1 MKARQLWL
9 TLLGSLWFIPS
20 AMVAGSVA
28 LAVVLIELSVHVDV
42 ATVARMPRLFGAG
55 ADGARG
61 MLSTIAG
68 SIITV
73 AGVAFSLTIA
83 ALAQASSQYTPRVL
97 RTFMGDRSSQVVL
110 GTFVGIFAY
119 CLVVLRTIR
128 GGDEGAFVPPIA
140 VLGGFLLALVGVGVL
155 VFFIHHTASGL
166 QASTILAR
174 VRRTTEMAIDT
185 VFPVELAHG
194 EDDPVPG
201 GAGVRIANDD
211 WRPVPALRTGY
222 VQSVDVDGLAT
233 CALSRAMIIRVER
246 SVGTFAIE
254 NHPLVTVARVP
265 AGNRDPEDGDSH
277 ECLTELINDFFRI
290 DNYRTVEQDPAF
302 GILQIVDIALRAL
315 SPGINDT
322 TTAVTC
328 VDHLS
333 ALLVRLARRQVAP
346 AAASTSLAPIGA
358 AHAVITSDP
367 TFADLLGLA
376 LDDVRRNAGG
386 NVTVLGGLIDAIAI
400 TALHAS
406 APARRRHLARHLEHL
421 NTAIR
426 QSVQSEE
433 DKTSLAT
440 RIAAAHQALLLADAR
455 TPHGV
460 DNQRSRNSSAL
471 TGVAPTGTK
480 RSGEIT

>member
-1 MKARQLWL
+1 MKVRQLWL
-9 TLLGSLWFIPS
+9 TLRASLWFIPS

-28 LAVVLIELSVHVDV
+28 LAIVLIELSVHVDV

-83 ALAQASSQYTPRVL
+83 ALAQASTQYTPRVL

-140 VLGGFLLALVGVGVL
+140 VLGGFVLALVGVGVL

-174 VRRTTEMAIDT
+174 VRRTTEAAIDS
-185 VFPVELAHG
+185 VFPVELTHG
-194 EDDPVPG
+194 ADDPPPG
-201 GAGVRIANDD
+201 GADVRLPNDH

-222 VQSVDVDGLAT
+222 VQSVDVGGLAA
-233 CALSRAMIIRVER
+233 CALSRAMTIRVDR

-254 NHPLVTVARVP
+254 RHPLVSVARAP
-265 AGNRDPEDGDSH
+265 DRDGHPEDGDGD
-277 ECLTELINDFFRI
+277 EDVTEQINDCFTI
-290 DNYRTVEQDPAF
+290 DNHRTVEQDPAF
-302 GILQIVDIALRAL
+302 GILQIVDIALKAL

-333 ALLVRLARRQVAP
+333 ALLVRLARRRVAP
-346 AAASTSLAPIGA
+346 AAAPASLAPAGT

-386 NVTVLGGLIDAIAI
+386 NVTVLGVLIDAIAV
-400 TALHAS
+400 TARHVN
-406 APARRRHLARHLEHL
+406 APSRRRHLARHLEHL
-421 NTAIR
+421 DTAVR

-433 DKTSLAT
+433 DRTSLVS
-440 RIAAAHQALLLADAR
+440 RVAAARQTLLHA
-455 TPHGV
+455 
-460 DNQRSRNSSAL
+460 
-471 TGVAPTGTK
+471 
-480 RSGEIT
+480 EIA

>member
-28 LAVVLIELSVHVDV
+28 LAVVLIELSVHVDA

-166 QASTILAR
+166 QASTILAH
-174 VRRTTEMAIDT
+174 VRRTTETAIDT

-194 EDDPVPG
+194 EDDPVSG
-201 GAGVRIANDD
+201 GAGVRLANDD

-233 CALSRAMIIRVER
+233 CALSRAIIIRVER

-254 NHPLVTVARVP
+254 SHPLVTVARMH
-265 AGNRDPEDGDSH
+265 AGNKDTEDGNSD
-277 ECLTELINDFFRI
+277 EDVTELINDFFTI
-290 DNYRTVEQDPAF
+290 DNYRTIDKDPAF
-302 GILQIVDIALRAL
+302 GILQISDIALKAL

-346 AAASTSLAPIGA
+346 AAV

-400 TALHAS
+400 TARDAS
-406 APARRRHLARHLEHL
+406 APSRRRHLARHLEHL
-421 NTAIR
+421 DTAIR

-433 DKTSLAT
+433 DRTSLAP
-440 RIAAAHQALLLADAR
+440 RIAAAHQALLFADAR
-455 TPHGV
+455 TAQAV
-460 DNQRSRNSSAL
+460 DNQRSRSSSAL
-471 TGVAPTGTK
+471 TGVAPNGTK

>member
-1 MKARQLWL
+1 
-9 TLLGSLWFIPS
+9 
-20 AMVAGSVA
+20 MVAGSIV
-28 LAVVLIELSVHVDV
+28 LAIALIELSVHVDA

-140 VLGGFLLALVGVGVL
+140 VLGGFMLALVGVGVL

-174 VRRTTEMAIDT
+174 VRRTTETAIDT

-194 EDDPVPG
+194 EDDPPPG
-201 GAGVRIANDD
+201 GAGMRPANDD
-211 WRPVPALRTGY
+211 WHPVPALRTGY
-222 VQSVDVDGLAT
+222 IQSVDADGLAA

-246 SVGTFAIE
+246 SVGAFAIE
-254 NHPLVTVARVP
+254 RHPLVSVALAP
-265 AGNRDPEDGDSH
+265 AGNGHPEDGDSD
-277 ECLTELINDFFRI
+277 EGVTEQINDFFII
-290 DNYRTVEQDPAF
+290 DNYRTVDHDPAF
-302 GILQIVDIALRAL
+302 GILQIVDIALKAL

-333 ALLVRLARRQVAP
+333 ALLVRLARRRVTP
-346 AAASTSLAPIGA
+346 AASPASISPPGTT
-358 AHAVITSDP
+358 HAVITSDP
-367 TFADLLGLA
+367 TFADLLALA

-386 NVTVLGGLIDAIAI
+386 NVTVLGVLIDAIAV
-400 TALHAS
+400 TARHVN
-406 APARRRHLARHLEHL
+406 APSRRRHLARHLDHL
-421 NTAIR
+421 DSAIR

-433 DKTSLAT
+433 DRTLLVG
-440 RIAAAHQALLLADAR
+440 RVAAARQTMLHADDMRVRSASALL
-455 TPHGV
+455 G
-460 DNQRSRNSSAL
+460 
-471 TGVAPTGTK
+471 GAPASTK

>member
-9 TLLGSLWFIPS
+9 TLGASLWFIPS
-20 AMVAGSVA
+20 VMVAGSIA
-28 LAVVLIELSVHVDV
+28 LAIALIELSVHIDV

-83 ALAQASSQYTPRVL
+83 ALAQASTQYTPRVL

-140 VLGGFLLALVGVGVL
+140 VLGGFVLAIVGVGVL

-174 VRRTTEMAIDT
+174 VRSTTERAIDA
-185 VFPVELAHG
+185 VFPAELADG
-194 EDDPVPG
+194 ADDPPPG
-201 GAGVRIANDD
+201 AADMRLANDD
-211 WRPVPALRTGY
+211 WRTVPALRTGY
-222 VQSVDVDGLAT
+222 IQSVDVDGLAA
-233 CALSRAMIIRVER
+233 CALSGAIIIRVER
-246 SVGTFAIE
+246 SVGAFAIE
-254 NHPLVTVARVP
+254 RHPLVSVVRAP
-265 AGNRDPEDGDSH
+265 AGNGRPESGDGDESV
-277 ECLTELINDFFRI
+277 TEQINDCFTI
-290 DNYRTVEQDPAF
+290 DNYRTIEQDPAF
-302 GILQIVDIALRAL
+302 GILQIVDIALKAL

-346 AAASTSLAPIGA
+346 PATRASLAPVGA
-358 AHAVITSDP
+358 PLAVITSGP

-376 LDDVRRNAGG
+376 LDDVRRNAAG

-400 TALHAS
+400 TARHAR
-406 APARRRHLARHLEHL
+406 APSRRRHLARHLEHL
-421 NTAIR
+421 DTAIR

-433 DKTSLAT
+433 DRTSLVS
-440 RIAAAHQALLLADAR
+440 RVAAAHHTLLQIA
-455 TPHGV
+455 
-460 DNQRSRNSSAL
+460 
-471 TGVAPTGTK
+471 
-480 RSGEIT
+480 

>member
-1 MKARQLWL
+1 MKVRQLWL
-9 TLLGSLWFIPS
+9 TLRGSLWFIPS
-20 AMVAGSVA
+20 LMVAGSVA
-28 LAVVLIELSVHVDV
+28 LAIVLIELSVHVDV

-97 RTFMGDRSSQVVL
+97 RTFMGDRSSQFVL

-174 VRRTTEMAIDT
+174 VRRTTEAAIDS
-185 VFPVELAHG
+185 VFPVELAGG
-194 EDDPVPG
+194 EDDPPSG
-201 GAGVRIANDD
+201 DADVRHPNDY
-211 WRPVPALRTGY
+211 WLPVPALRTGY
-222 VQSVDVDGLAT
+222 VQSVDADGLAA

-246 SVGTFAIE
+246 SVGAFAIE
-254 NHPLVTVARVP
+254 RHPLVSVARAP
-265 AGNRDPEDGDSH
+265 AGKRHPEDGDGD
-277 ECLTELINDFFRI
+277 EAVTELINDCFTI

-302 GILQIVDIALRAL
+302 GILQIVDIALKAL

-333 ALLVRLARRQVAP
+333 ALLVRLARRRVAT
-346 AAASTSLAPIGA
+346 AAAPTSLASVGA
-358 AHAVITSDP
+358 VHAVITNDP
-367 TFADLLGLA
+367 TFADLLGLT

-386 NVTVLGGLIDAIAI
+386 NVTVLGSLVDAITI
-400 TALHAS
+400 TARHAS
-406 APARRRHLARHLEHL
+406 APSRRRHLARHLEHL
-421 NTAIR
+421 DIAIR
-426 QSVQSEE
+426 QNVQSEE
-433 DKTSLAT
+433 DRTSLAS
-440 RIAAAHQALLLADAR
+440 RVAAARQTLL
-455 TPHGV
+455 
-460 DNQRSRNSSAL
+460 Q
-471 TGVAPTGTK
+471 
-480 RSGEIT
+480 IT